1 MILYIIE
8 IIKILPIWINLHEIS
23 ENQLNQFLWICIQFI
38 QFLLLSSNG
47 IELCFQIIDFTI
59 NEMKCKLIN
68 QSIVNIFNSNI
79 FLFLYFY
86 NKL

>member
-38 QFLLLSSNG
+38 QFLPLSSNG

-79 FLFLYFY
+79 FFIFIFL
-86 NKL
+86 